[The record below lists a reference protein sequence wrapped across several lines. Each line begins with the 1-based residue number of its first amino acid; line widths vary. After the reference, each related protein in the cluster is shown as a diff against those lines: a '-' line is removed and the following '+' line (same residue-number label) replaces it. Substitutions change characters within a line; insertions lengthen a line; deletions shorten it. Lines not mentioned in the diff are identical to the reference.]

1 MFYIMRIN
9 ENIKVFKNTLW
20 MSKTIYKDETRK
32 SMKET
37 EVIINGA
44 DFLTKGY
51 KNKKQSIRITNKG
64 SVATILGVVTPSRVA
79 VLNFADA
86 LTPGGLV
93 FEGIETQEEDL
104 CRCSNLYP
112 CISQDKVFDDYY
124 GYNRSLEN
132 DIYSDRLIYSKDVLF
147 FKDEDYWCI
156 PIRTKCDVITC
167 PAPVECSDKQVF
179 VNRIKCIIGATYSKG
194 VDTLVLGGWGTGAF
208 GNDSYLVATA
218 FKEVLDEYKLFD
230 VVYFPFKCSETDP
243 SDNYKVFKEVLL

>member
-1 MFYIMRIN
+1 MSTCS

-20 MSKTIYKDETRK
+20 MSNSFYKDETEDA
-32 SMKET
+32 MKNT
-37 EVIINGA
+37 ELIIDGASLLKEKGDKEQEIRVIH
-44 DFLTKGY
+44 
-51 KNKKQSIRITNKG
+51 KG
-64 SVATILGVVTPSRVA
+64 SVSVVEGVVTPSRVA

-93 FEGIETQEEDL
+93 FEGELTQEEDL

-112 CISQDKVFDDYY
+112 CISQEKVFDDYY

-179 VNRIKCIIGATYSKG
+179 VNRIKCIIGAAYSKG
-194 VDTLVLGGWGTGAF
+194 VGTLVLGKFGCGAF
-208 GNDSYLVATA
+208 SNDPQLVATA

-230 VVYFPFKCSETDP
+230 VVYFPVFDDSES
-243 SDNYKVFKEVLL
+243 SDIFEEVLL

>member
-1 MFYIMRIN
+1 MSTCL

-20 MSKTIYKDETRK
+20 MCDSFYEKETK
-32 SMKET
+32 EAMKNT

-44 DFLTKGY
+44 SLLREKG
-51 KNKKQSIRITNKG
+51 NKEQKIRVTHKG
-64 SVATILGVVTPSRVA
+64 SVPVIEGVVTPSRVA

-93 FEGIETQEEDL
+93 FEGVETQEEDL

-112 CISQDKVFDDYY
+112 CISQGKVFDDYY

-156 PIRTKCDVITC
+156 PIKTKCDVITC

-179 VNRIKCIIGATYSKG
+179 INRIKCIIGAAYHKG
-194 VDTLVLGGWGTGAF
+194 VDTLILGSWGCGAF
-208 GNDSYLVATA
+208 SNDPQLVATA

-243 SDNYKVFKEVLL
+243 SNNYKVFKEVLL

>member
-1 MFYIMRIN
+1 MSTCL

-20 MSKTIYKDETRK
+20 MCDSFYEKETK
-32 SMKET
+32 EAMKNT

-44 DFLTKGY
+44 SLLREKG
-51 KNKKQSIRITNKG
+51 NKEQKIRVTHKG
-64 SVATILGVVTPSRVA
+64 SVSVIEGVVTPSRVA

-93 FEGIETQEEDL
+93 FEGVETQEEDL

-112 CISQDKVFDDYY
+112 CISQGKVFDDYY

-156 PIRTKCDVITC
+156 PIKTKCDVITC

-179 VNRIKCIIGATYSKG
+179 INRIKCIIGAAHYKG
-194 VDTLVLGGWGTGAF
+194 VDTLILGSWGCGAF
-208 GNDSYLVATA
+208 SNDPQLVATT

-243 SDNYKVFKEVLL
+243 SNNYKVFKEVLL

>member
-1 MFYIMRIN
+1 MSTCL
-9 ENIKVFKNTLW
+9 ENIKVFENTLW
-20 MSKTIYKDETRK
+20 MSNSFYKDDTEDA
-32 SMKET
+32 MKNT

-44 DFLTKGY
+44 SLLHEKGH
-51 KNKKQSIRITNKG
+51 KKQKVRVIHKG
-64 SVATILGVVTPSRVA
+64 SVQTLEGVVSFGRVA

-93 FEGIETQEEDL
+93 FEGELTQEEDL

-112 CISQDKVFDDYY
+112 CISQEKVFDDYY
-124 GYNRSLEN
+124 DYNRSLGN

-167 PAPVECSDKQVF
+167 PAPVECFDKQVF
-179 VNRIKCIIGATYSKG
+179 VNRIKCILGSAYSKG
-194 VDTLVLGGWGTGAF
+194 VDHLILGKFGTGAF
-208 GNDSYLVATA
+208 GNDPVLVATA

-230 VVYFPFKCSETDP
+230 VVYFPVFDDSES
-243 SDNYKVFKEVLL
+243 SDIFEEVLL

>member
-1 MFYIMRIN
+1 MSTCL

-20 MSKTIYKDETRK
+20 MCDSFYEKETK
-32 SMKET
+32 EAMKNT

-44 DFLTKGY
+44 SLLREKG
-51 KNKKQSIRITNKG
+51 NKAQSIRVIHKG
-64 SVATILGVVTPSRVA
+64 SVQTIEGVVTPSRIA

-93 FEGIETQEEDL
+93 WEGVETQEEDL

-147 FKDEDYWCI
+147 FKDETYWCLSI
-156 PIRTKCDVITC
+156 PVKCDVITC
-167 PAPVECSDKQVF
+167 PAPVECNDINIFKQ
-179 VNRIKCIIGATYSKG
+179 RIKSIIGAAYKAG
-194 VDTLVLGGWGTGAF
+194 VDRLILGKWGTGSF
-208 GNDSYLVATA
+208 GNDPVLVATA

-230 VVYFPFKCSETDP
+230 VVYFPLFDDSES
-243 SDNYKVFKEVLL
+243 SDIFQEILEG

>member
-1 MFYIMRIN
+1 MSTCL

-20 MSKTIYKDETRK
+20 MCDSFYE
-32 SMKET
+32 KET
-37 EVIINGA
+37 KEAMKNTEIIINGA
-44 DFLTKGY
+44 SLLREKG
-51 KNKKQSIRITNKG
+51 NKEQEIKVINRG
-64 SVATILGVVTPSRVA
+64 SVPVIQGVATPSRVA

-93 FEGIETQEEDL
+93 FEGVCTQEEDL

-112 CISQDKVFDDYY
+112 CISQEKVFDDYY
-124 GYNRSLEN
+124 GYNRSLGN

-179 VNRIKCIIGATYSKG
+179 INRIKCIIGSAYSKG
-194 VDTLVLGGWGTGAF
+194 VDQLILGKFGCGAF
-208 GNDSYLVATA
+208 RNDPRLVATT

-230 VVYFPFKCSETDP
+230 VVYFPVFDDSES
-243 SDNYKVFKEVLL
+243 SDIFREVLEG

>member
-1 MFYIMRIN
+1 MSTCL
-9 ENIKVFKNTLW
+9 ENIKVFENTLW
-20 MSKTIYKDETRK
+20 MCDSFYENETK
-32 SMKET
+32 EAMKNT

-44 DFLTKGY
+44 SLLREKG
-51 KNKKQSIRITNKG
+51 NKAQNIRVTHKG
-64 SVATILGVVTPSRVA
+64 SVPVIEGVVTPSRVA

-93 FEGIETQEEDL
+93 FEGVETQEEDL

-112 CISQDKVFDDYY
+112 CISQGKVFDYYY

-156 PIRTKCDVITC
+156 PIKTKCDVITC

-179 VNRIKCIIGATYSKG
+179 INRIKCIIGAAYHKG
-194 VDTLVLGGWGTGAF
+194 VDTLILGSWGCGAF
-208 GNDSYLVATA
+208 SNDPALVATA

-243 SDNYKVFKEVLL
+243 SNNYKVFKEVLL

>member
-1 MFYIMRIN
+1 MSTCS

-20 MSKTIYKDETRK
+20 MSNSFYKDETEDA
-32 SMKET
+32 MKNT
-37 EVIINGA
+37 ELIIDGA
-44 DFLTKGY
+44 SLLKEKGD
-51 KNKKQSIRITNKG
+51 KKQEIRVIHKG
-64 SVATILGVVTPSRVA
+64 SVSVVEGVVTPSRVA

-93 FEGIETQEEDL
+93 WEGELTQEEDL

-112 CISQDKVFDDYY
+112 CISQEKVFDDYY

-179 VNRIKCIIGATYSKG
+179 INRIKCIIGAAYSKG
-194 VDTLVLGGWGTGAF
+194 VGTLVLGKFGTGAF
-208 GNDSYLVATA
+208 GNDSRLVATA

-230 VVYFPFKCSETDP
+230 VVYFPVFDDSES
-243 SDNYKVFKEVLL
+243 SDIFEEVLL

>member
-1 MFYIMRIN
+1 MSTCL

-20 MSKTIYKDETRK
+20 MCDSFYE
-32 SMKET
+32 KET
-37 EVIINGA
+37 KEAMKNTEVVINGA
-44 DFLTKGY
+44 SLLREKG
-51 KNKKQSIRITNKG
+51 NKAQSIRVIHKG
-64 SVATILGVVTPSRVA
+64 SVQTIEGVVTPSRVA

-93 FEGIETQEEDL
+93 FEGVETQEEDL

-167 PAPVECSDKQVF
+167 PAPIECSDKQVF
-179 VNRIKCIIGATYSKG
+179 VNRIKCIIGSAYSKG
-194 VDTLVLGGWGTGAF
+194 VNHLILGKFGCGAF
-208 GNDSYLVATA
+208 GNDPRLVATT

-230 VVYFPFKCSETDP
+230 VVYFPVFDDSES
-243 SDNYKVFKEVLL
+243 SDIFEEVLL